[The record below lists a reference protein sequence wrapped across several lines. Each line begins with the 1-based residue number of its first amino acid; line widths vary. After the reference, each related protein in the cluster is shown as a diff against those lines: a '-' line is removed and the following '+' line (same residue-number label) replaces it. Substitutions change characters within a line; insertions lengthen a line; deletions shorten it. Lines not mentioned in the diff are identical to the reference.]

1 MSKSRLLNSTKQKND
16 DTKVSF
22 SKLFQM
28 TAYLRINIIEN
39 AWLHKKKLIIKDGKQ
54 LRASSDRHTSHAVN
68 INALNNKH
76 YFL

>member
-1 MSKSRLLNSTKQKND
+1 MSKSRLLNGPKQKND

-39 AWLHKKKLIIKDGKQ
+39 A
-54 LRASSDRHTSHAVN
+54 
-68 INALNNKH
+68 
-76 YFL
+76 